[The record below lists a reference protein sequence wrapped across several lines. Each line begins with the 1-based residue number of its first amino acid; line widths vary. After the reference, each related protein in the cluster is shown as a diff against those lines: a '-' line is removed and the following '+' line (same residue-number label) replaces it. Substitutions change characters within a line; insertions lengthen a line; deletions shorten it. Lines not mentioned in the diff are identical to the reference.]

1 MYSGALSG
9 CVWCTHEYSQAVC
22 GVLRSTL
29 RLCVVYSGVL
39 SGCVWYTQEY
49 SQAVC
54 GVLRTTIRLSR
65 YSGVLS
71 GPVYMKTFSDEN
83 GTVSLRLYLPF
94 TVKKDG
100 GLKMHFIDL
109 NVLVCF

>member
-39 SGCVWYTQEY
+39 SGCVWCTQDY
-49 SQAVC
+49 YQAVT
-54 GVLRTTIRLSR
+54 VLGSALRPRLHENVFGRKRNSFVAFVP
-65 YSGVLS
+65 S
-71 GPVYMKTFSDEN
+71 VYC
-83 GTVSLRLYLPF
+83 
-94 TVKKDG
+94 KKRWRIEDAF
-100 GLKMHFIDL
+100 H
-109 NVLVCF
+109 